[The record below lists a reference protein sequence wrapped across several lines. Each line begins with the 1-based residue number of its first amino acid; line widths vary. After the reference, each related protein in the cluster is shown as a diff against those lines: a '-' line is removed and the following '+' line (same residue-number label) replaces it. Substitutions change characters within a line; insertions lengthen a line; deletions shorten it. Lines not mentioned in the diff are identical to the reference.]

1 MHALP
6 PPPPPH
12 IGWAA
17 LRHQPTSHQ
26 PPRHTSC
33 AAGWWADCSAGPGRY
48 VRRRGE
54 RRTQLRN
61 TSSQRLLRGAT
72 FSLSHQQS
80 ILHCPRLR
88 SILTATKKTAPTATS
103 TLLRQSAQSWDP
115 RVASDSSAFS
125 PRRPAPLATAFHP
138 RLRIAADLSS
148 LSNLSNEQRA
158 TSNKPRILPT
168 HPNPSIQLQ
177 RPTPCEAIHSSV
189 GYNMASVT
197 SLDKDLRK
205 MRLDRY
211 TPAAANEARS
221 WVEDIL
227 GERLSSS
234 DLLDAL
240 KDGVALC
247 KLTNL
252 VLPPPGV
259 RFKQSAMPFV
269 QMENISHF
277 LRACQSPP
285 LNLHQH
291 DTFLTVDL
299 YEQKDPAQVLQCL
312 GAFSRAAHA
321 ANPQKF
327 PSAIGSRARSD
338 AMSPQGTGPVTPVG
352 SRARGASVT
361 SNSSSAY
368 AAAVPHRTG
377 DSGSGRWSPTKSPQT
392 GAGSPRAV
400 TSWSKREH
408 EGSTAPAWNIAQYG
422 YLGGASQGN
431 LGIAFG
437 GRRQITTAGPHV
449 PNLAEKERRRKE
461 REAEEE
467 RLRQEAEEEERLRVA
482 EEERARVEEERRWE
496 EEAQQ
501 LREKERYEAEEE
513 KRRWEEEERQWRLTE
528 EKRRKEEDEAEAR
541 LAEDR
546 RRTRSRSDAKLRGQ
560 FLSQYR
566 VEEAASQDGA
576 ADGYRTRVQELE
588 KELELARQRE
598 TEYERERQERVQPPQ
613 NGDAKPRSRS
623 RAAGRDAKARP
634 RSRSRLASPPSRQDS
649 WSRSDREVLS
659 TKLPHQHDMEQ
670 QEPVVMPPKSPRPL
684 PVPTAAQQ
692 VRAHHTG
699 SRPLPEPTPAQQVRT
714 HNTGGRPLPDPSA
727 YASKPAA
734 PKPAAPKPA
743 APKPVAPKP
752 AAPKPT
758 LPSRT
763 DRFLASNPAPA
774 SVAPQHTYS
783 RELGATAERD
793 AEDQR
798 RAQSQ
803 AKTKA
808 GGWASKSLLEREME
822 MERQRQQ
829 EWEEAQKET
838 AAAVRDGD
846 GVDGIG
852 GGIGGR
858 WDVGQWSG
866 FTGGDGQ
873 NKGAQGIG
881 AGRRQ
886 IVGPRPLPEPR

>member
-1 MHALP
+1 
-6 PPPPPH
+6 
-12 IGWAA
+12 
-17 LRHQPTSHQ
+17 
-26 PPRHTSC
+26 
-33 AAGWWADCSAGPGRY
+33 
-48 VRRRGE
+48 
-54 RRTQLRN
+54 
-61 TSSQRLLRGAT
+61 
-72 FSLSHQQS
+72 
-80 ILHCPRLR
+80 
-88 SILTATKKTAPTATS
+88 
-103 TLLRQSAQSWDP
+103 
-115 RVASDSSAFS
+115 
-125 PRRPAPLATAFHP
+125 
-138 RLRIAADLSS
+138 
-148 LSNLSNEQRA
+148 
-158 TSNKPRILPT
+158 
-168 HPNPSIQLQ
+168 
-177 RPTPCEAIHSSV
+177 
-189 GYNMASVT
+189 MASVS

-205 MRLDRY
+205 MRLDKY

-227 GERLSSS
+227 GERLKSS
-234 DLLDAL
+234 DLLEAL

-247 KLTNL
+247 KLANL
-252 VLPPPGV
+252 ALPPPGV

-269 QMENISHF
+269 QMENISLF

-312 GAFSRAAHA
+312 GAFSRAACA
-321 ANPQKF
+321 TNPQNF
-327 PSAIGSRARSD
+327 PAPIGPRTRSD
-338 AMSPQGTGPVTPVG
+338 ALSPQGTGPATPVG
-352 SRARGASVT
+352 PRARGGSVNSTT
-361 SNSSSAY
+361 SPAAY

-377 DSGSGRWSPTKSPQT
+377 DSGSGRWSPTKNPQT
-392 GAGSPRAV
+392 GSGSPRAV

-437 GRRQITTAGPHV
+437 GRRQITTAGPNV
-449 PNLAEKERRRKE
+449 PNIAEKERRRKE

-467 RLRQEAEEEERLRVA
+467 RLRQKAEEEERVRAA
-482 EEERARVEEERRWE
+482 EEHRAQIEEERRWE
-496 EEAQQ
+496 EEAQR
-501 LREKERYEAEEE
+501 LREQERQDAEEE

-528 EKRRKEEDEAEAR
+528 EKRRQDEEDAEAH
-541 LAEDR
+541 LVQDR
-546 RRTRSRSDAKLRGQ
+546 RRARSRSDAKLRGQ

-566 VEEAASQDGA
+566 AEEATSQDGA
-576 ADGYRTRVQELE
+576 ADGYRSRVQELE
-588 KELELARQRE
+588 KELEQARQRE
-598 TEYERERQERVQPPQ
+598 AEYERERQERGQGTRG
-613 NGDAKPRSRS
+613 GDAKPRSRS
-623 RAAGRDAKARP
+623 RLAARDAKPRP

-659 TKLPHQHDMEQ
+659 TKLPHERDAEQH
-670 QEPVVMPPKSPRPL
+670 EPIVMPPRSP
-684 PVPTAAQQ
+684 
-692 VRAHHTG
+692 
-699 SRPLPEPTPAQQVRT
+699 RPLPEPTPQQVKAHHTGNRPLPEPTAAQQVRT
-714 HNTGGRPLPDPSA
+714 HNTGGRPLPDPTA
-727 YASKPAA
+727 YASKP
-734 PKPAAPKPA
+734 P
-743 APKPVAPKP
+743 
-752 AAPKPT
+752 APKPT
-758 LPSRT
+758 VPKPALPSRT
-763 DRFLASNPAPA
+763 DRFLASNPAPPP
-774 SVAPQHTYS
+774 VALKQTYA

-793 AEDQR
+793 GEDQR

-838 AAAVRDGD
+838 AAAVRDSD

-873 NKGAQGIG
+873 NKGPHGIG